1 MFLTKIFPPLK
12 KPTSPGVSSNCSFP
26 SHKNLIGTGPRKNK
40 VSNELINNQGS
51 LPPGSRMVPIVPMGK
66 KSSKR
71 GRRPTWMNKKLLSN
85 LKHEQEI
92 YRRWK
97 QGQASWDE
105 GTERRQVC

>member
-1 MFLTKIFPPLK
+1 
-12 KPTSPGVSSNCSFP
+12 
-26 SHKNLIGTGPRKNK
+26 
-40 VSNELINNQGS
+40 
-51 LPPGSRMVPIVPMGK
+51 MVPIVPMGK